1 MNAADVL
8 GRADV
13 GGTAAK
19 HKRIVAAR
27 FQIDIEHFQ
36 LLRRQQLR
44 GDGNDRP
51 CRELHIED
59 VVIVRHFHIVVVA
72 LAVRPGFRAITHFNR
87 RCGGKGVLLV
97 EYPLQLRLNLRQ
109 CVTWEIVVEDE
120 LSIQRILQYD
130 LMQSGFIVDLASDGE
145 EGLQKARRNSYDVM
159 ILDVML
165 PKRDGFSVCKELRKE
180 ENPVYIVMLSARDD
194 EFDRVMGLDV
204 GADDYMTKPFS
215 SREVV
220 SKVKAIMRRKGMH
233 HQKACTER
241 LSYQQLILD
250 QRRFEVLINEEVI
263 DFTLKEYELL
273 EFLIH
278 HQGQALSRNLLLDRL
293 WGYEYDGDTRI
304 VDVHIFKI
312 REKLKP
318 YGIKIKTI
326 RGIGYMLE
334 DEKND

>member
-1 MNAADVL
+1 MGKRVL
-8 GRADV
+8 
-13 GGTAAK
+13 
-19 HKRIVAAR
+19 
-27 FQIDIEHFQ
+27 
-36 LLRRQQLR
+36 
-44 GDGNDRP
+44 
-51 CRELHIED
+51 
-59 VVIVRHFHIVVVA
+59 
-72 LAVRPGFRAITHFNR
+72 
-87 RCGGKGVLLV
+87 
-97 EYPLQLRLNLRQ
+97 
-109 CVTWEIVVEDE
+109 VVEDE
-120 LSIQRILQYD
+120 LSIQRILHYD

>member
-1 MNAADVL
+1 MGKRVL
-8 GRADV
+8 
-13 GGTAAK
+13 
-19 HKRIVAAR
+19 
-27 FQIDIEHFQ
+27 
-36 LLRRQQLR
+36 
-44 GDGNDRP
+44 
-51 CRELHIED
+51 
-59 VVIVRHFHIVVVA
+59 
-72 LAVRPGFRAITHFNR
+72 
-87 RCGGKGVLLV
+87 
-97 EYPLQLRLNLRQ
+97 
-109 CVTWEIVVEDE
+109 VVEDE

-312 REKLKP
+312 RGKLKP

>member
-1 MNAADVL
+1 
-8 GRADV
+8 
-13 GGTAAK
+13 
-19 HKRIVAAR
+19 
-27 FQIDIEHFQ
+27 
-36 LLRRQQLR
+36 
-44 GDGNDRP
+44 
-51 CRELHIED
+51 
-59 VVIVRHFHIVVVA
+59 
-72 LAVRPGFRAITHFNR
+72 
-87 RCGGKGVLLV
+87 
-97 EYPLQLRLNLRQ
+97 
-109 CVTWEIVVEDE
+109 
-120 LSIQRILQYD
+120 
-130 LMQSGFIVDLASDGE
+130 
-145 EGLQKARRNSYDVM
+145 
-159 ILDVML
+159 DVML

>member
-1 MNAADVL
+1 M
-8 GRADV
+8 
-13 GGTAAK
+13 
-19 HKRIVAAR
+19 RIAT
-27 FQIDIEHFQ
+27 DWK
-36 LLRRQQLR
+36 
-44 GDGNDRP
+44 D
-51 CRELHIED
+51 
-59 VVIVRHFHIVVVA
+59 
-72 LAVRPGFRAITHFNR
+72 
-87 RCGGKGVLLV
+87 
-97 EYPLQLRLNLRQ
+97 Y
-109 CVTWEIVVEDE
+109 EILD
-120 LSIQRILQYD
+120 
-130 LMQSGFIVDLASDGE
+130 MA
-145 EGLQKARRNSYDVM
+145 

-165 PKRDGFSVCKELRKE
+165 PEIDGFTLCKEIRKKE
-180 ENPVYIVMLSARDD
+180 HYPVIMLTAKGEDMD
-194 EFDRVMGLDV
+194 KITGLAI

>member
-1 MNAADVL
+1 MGKRVL
-8 GRADV
+8 
-13 GGTAAK
+13 
-19 HKRIVAAR
+19 
-27 FQIDIEHFQ
+27 
-36 LLRRQQLR
+36 
-44 GDGNDRP
+44 
-51 CRELHIED
+51 
-59 VVIVRHFHIVVVA
+59 
-72 LAVRPGFRAITHFNR
+72 
-87 RCGGKGVLLV
+87 
-97 EYPLQLRLNLRQ
+97 
-109 CVTWEIVVEDE
+109 VVEDE
-120 LSIQRILQYD
+120 PSIQRILQYD

>member
-1 MNAADVL
+1 MGKRVL
-8 GRADV
+8 
-13 GGTAAK
+13 
-19 HKRIVAAR
+19 
-27 FQIDIEHFQ
+27 
-36 LLRRQQLR
+36 
-44 GDGNDRP
+44 
-51 CRELHIED
+51 
-59 VVIVRHFHIVVVA
+59 
-72 LAVRPGFRAITHFNR
+72 
-87 RCGGKGVLLV
+87 
-97 EYPLQLRLNLRQ
+97 
-109 CVTWEIVVEDE
+109 VVEDE

-194 EFDRVMGLDV
+194 EFDRIMGLDV

>member
-1 MNAADVL
+1 MGKRVL
-8 GRADV
+8 
-13 GGTAAK
+13 
-19 HKRIVAAR
+19 
-27 FQIDIEHFQ
+27 
-36 LLRRQQLR
+36 
-44 GDGNDRP
+44 
-51 CRELHIED
+51 
-59 VVIVRHFHIVVVA
+59 
-72 LAVRPGFRAITHFNR
+72 
-87 RCGGKGVLLV
+87 
-97 EYPLQLRLNLRQ
+97 
-109 CVTWEIVVEDE
+109 VVEDE

-334 DEKND
+334 NEKND

>member
-1 MNAADVL
+1 MGKRVL
-8 GRADV
+8 
-13 GGTAAK
+13 
-19 HKRIVAAR
+19 
-27 FQIDIEHFQ
+27 
-36 LLRRQQLR
+36 
-44 GDGNDRP
+44 
-51 CRELHIED
+51 
-59 VVIVRHFHIVVVA
+59 
-72 LAVRPGFRAITHFNR
+72 
-87 RCGGKGVLLV
+87 
-97 EYPLQLRLNLRQ
+97 
-109 CVTWEIVVEDE
+109 VVEDE

-241 LSYQQLILD
+241 LSQQLILD

>member
-1 MNAADVL
+1 MGKRVL
-8 GRADV
+8 
-13 GGTAAK
+13 
-19 HKRIVAAR
+19 
-27 FQIDIEHFQ
+27 
-36 LLRRQQLR
+36 
-44 GDGNDRP
+44 
-51 CRELHIED
+51 
-59 VVIVRHFHIVVVA
+59 
-72 LAVRPGFRAITHFNR
+72 
-87 RCGGKGVLLV
+87 
-97 EYPLQLRLNLRQ
+97 
-109 CVTWEIVVEDE
+109 VVEDE

-334 DEKND
+334 DEKNDLDSP

>member
-1 MNAADVL
+1 MGKRVL
-8 GRADV
+8 
-13 GGTAAK
+13 
-19 HKRIVAAR
+19 
-27 FQIDIEHFQ
+27 
-36 LLRRQQLR
+36 
-44 GDGNDRP
+44 
-51 CRELHIED
+51 
-59 VVIVRHFHIVVVA
+59 
-72 LAVRPGFRAITHFNR
+72 
-87 RCGGKGVLLV
+87 
-97 EYPLQLRLNLRQ
+97 
-109 CVTWEIVVEDE
+109 VVEDE

-145 EGLQKARRNSYDVM
+145 EGLQKARRNSYDLM

>member
-1 MNAADVL
+1 MGKRVL
-8 GRADV
+8 
-13 GGTAAK
+13 
-19 HKRIVAAR
+19 
-27 FQIDIEHFQ
+27 
-36 LLRRQQLR
+36 
-44 GDGNDRP
+44 
-51 CRELHIED
+51 
-59 VVIVRHFHIVVVA
+59 
-72 LAVRPGFRAITHFNR
+72 
-87 RCGGKGVLLV
+87 
-97 EYPLQLRLNLRQ
+97 
-109 CVTWEIVVEDE
+109 VVEDE

-130 LMQSGFIVDLASDGE
+130 LMQSGFIVDLGSDGE
-145 EGLQKARRNSYDVM
+145 QGLQKARRNSYDVM

>member
-1 MNAADVL
+1 MGKRVL
-8 GRADV
+8 
-13 GGTAAK
+13 
-19 HKRIVAAR
+19 
-27 FQIDIEHFQ
+27 
-36 LLRRQQLR
+36 
-44 GDGNDRP
+44 
-51 CRELHIED
+51 
-59 VVIVRHFHIVVVA
+59 
-72 LAVRPGFRAITHFNR
+72 
-87 RCGGKGVLLV
+87 
-97 EYPLQLRLNLRQ
+97 
-109 CVTWEIVVEDE
+109 VVEDE

-130 LMQSGFIVDLASDGE
+130 LMQSGFIVDLALDGE

>member
-1 MNAADVL
+1 MGKRVL
-8 GRADV
+8 
-13 GGTAAK
+13 
-19 HKRIVAAR
+19 
-27 FQIDIEHFQ
+27 
-36 LLRRQQLR
+36 
-44 GDGNDRP
+44 
-51 CRELHIED
+51 
-59 VVIVRHFHIVVVA
+59 
-72 LAVRPGFRAITHFNR
+72 
-87 RCGGKGVLLV
+87 
-97 EYPLQLRLNLRQ
+97 
-109 CVTWEIVVEDE
+109 VVEDE

-318 YGIKIKTI
+318 YGIKIKTV

>member
-1 MNAADVL
+1 MKQRVL
-8 GRADV
+8 
-13 GGTAAK
+13 
-19 HKRIVAAR
+19 
-27 FQIDIEHFQ
+27 
-36 LLRRQQLR
+36 
-44 GDGNDRP
+44 
-51 CRELHIED
+51 
-59 VVIVRHFHIVVVA
+59 
-72 LAVRPGFRAITHFNR
+72 
-87 RCGGKGVLLV
+87 
-97 EYPLQLRLNLRQ
+97 
-109 CVTWEIVVEDE
+109 VVEDE
-120 LSIQRILQYD
+120 FSIQRILQYD

>member
-1 MNAADVL
+1 MGKRVL
-8 GRADV
+8 
-13 GGTAAK
+13 
-19 HKRIVAAR
+19 
-27 FQIDIEHFQ
+27 
-36 LLRRQQLR
+36 
-44 GDGNDRP
+44 
-51 CRELHIED
+51 
-59 VVIVRHFHIVVVA
+59 
-72 LAVRPGFRAITHFNR
+72 
-87 RCGGKGVLLV
+87 
-97 EYPLQLRLNLRQ
+97 
-109 CVTWEIVVEDE
+109 VVEDE

-250 QRRFEVLINEEVI
+250 QRRVEVLINEEVI

-278 HQGQALSRNLLLDRL
+278 HQGQAVSRNLLLDRL